1 MEEDPRE
8 YNAKPPGGFFFV
20 GWAVLV
26 LVVLGL
32 TGGLV
37 MARSRL
43 LSHQT
48 TELELQQELGP
59 RVLVV
64 PVLRTPPVRSIEVPG
79 TIHGYIETPVYAK
92 IAGYLKRIY
101 VDKGDRVR
109 KQQLV
114 ALLESPELDHQVANA
129 RATYDLALITDQ
141 RNQALVRFGVV
152 AQQQAD
158 NAHAQMK
165 EAKSALD
172 QLIAMQAYE
181 TIRAPFDG
189 IVTARYVDPGALIPQ
204 ATTSQL
210 GTMTPIISLAT
221 KSLLR
226 IYSDVPQSVA
236 PFIHD
241 GDPAAIT
248 VTEYPR
254 RIFTGTVTRR
264 SNALAS
270 ETRTMLVEV
279 DLPNK
284 DEALYPGM
292 YTTVKFQVSMSAAA
306 PLVPDDALIFRNGK
320 PFVPVVRNGH
330 LKLAPV
336 NLGYD
341 DGVNVEITEGVTE
354 QDVVAVNVGQSA
366 RDGEPVRPVIMT
378 GVH

>member
-1 MEEDPRE
+1 VSAAP
-8 YNAKPPGGFFFV
+8 ASAWCPG
-20 GWAVLV
+20 AS
-26 LVVLGL
+26 
-32 TGGLV
+32 TGRTAGT
-37 MARSRL
+37 AN
-43 LSHQT
+43 
-48 TELELQQELGP
+48 
-59 RVLVV
+59 
-64 PVLRTPPVRSIEVPG
+64 TPPVRSIEVPG

-101 VDKGDRVR
+101 VDKGDKV
-109 KQQLV
+109 QQGQLV
-114 ALLESPELDHQVANA
+114 AMLESPELDHQVANA
-129 RATYDLALITDQ
+129 RATYELARITDQ

-165 EAKSALD
+165 EARAALD
-172 QLIAMQAYE
+172 QIIATQAYE
-181 TIRAPFDG
+181 AIRAPFSG

-204 ATTSQL
+204 ATSQSAPV
-210 GTMTPIISLAT
+210 TPMISMAT
-221 KSLLR
+221 NSSLR
-226 IYSDVPQSVA
+226 IYSDVPQSTA
-236 PFIHD
+236 PFIRD

-248 VTEYPR
+248 ITEYPR
-254 RIFTGTVTRR
+254 RIFTGTVTRH
-264 SNALAS
+264 SDALAS

-284 DEALYPGM
+284 DQALYPGM
-292 YTTVKFQVSMSAAA
+292 YTTVKFQVNVAAEA
-306 PLVPDDALIFRNGK
+306 LMVPDDALIFRNGK

-366 RDGEPVRPVIMT
+366 RDGEAVRPITMT

>member
-1 MEEDPRE
+1 MEEDPQE
-8 YNAKPPGGFFFV
+8 YSAKPPGGSFFV
-20 GWAVLV
+20 GWALLV
-26 LVVLGL
+26 LAVLGL
-32 TGGLV
+32 TTGLV

-43 LSHQT
+43 LSRQT
-48 TELELQQELGP
+48 TELELQEELGP

-64 PVLRTPPVRSIEVPG
+64 PVLHTPPVRSIEVPG

-101 VDKGDRVR
+101 VDKGDKV
-109 KQQLV
+109 QQGQLV
-114 ALLESPELDHQVANA
+114 AMLESPELDHQVANA
-129 RATYDLALITDQ
+129 RATYDLARITDQ

-165 EAKSALD
+165 EARAALD
-172 QLIAMQAYE
+172 QLIATQAYE
-181 TIRAPFDG
+181 AIRAPFSG

-204 ATTSQL
+204 ATSQSAPV
-210 GTMTPIISLAT
+210 TPMISMAT
-221 KSLLR
+221 NSSLR
-226 IYSDVPQSVA
+226 IYSDVPQSTA
-236 PFIHD
+236 PFIRD

-254 RIFTGTVTRR
+254 RIFNGTVTRH
-264 SNALAS
+264 SDALAS
-270 ETRTMLVEV
+270 ESRTMLVEV

-284 DEALYPGM
+284 DRALYPGM
-292 YTTVKFQVSMSAAA
+292 YTTVKFQVNVAAEA
-306 PLVPDDALIFRNGK
+306 LMVPDDALIFRNGK

-341 DGVNVEITEGVTE
+341 DGVNVEISEGVTE

-366 RDGEPVRPVIMT
+366 RDGEAVRPITMT

>member
-8 YNAKPPGGFFFV
+8 YSAKPPGGIFFI
-20 GWAVLV
+20 GWALLV
-26 LVVLGL
+26 LAVLGL
-32 TGGLV
+32 TTGLV

-43 LSHQT
+43 LSRQT
-48 TELELQQELGP
+48 TELELQEELGP

-64 PVLRTPPVRSIEVPG
+64 PVLHTPPVRSIEVPG

-101 VDKGDRVR
+101 VDKGDRVQ
-109 KQQLV
+109 KGQLI
-114 ALLESPELDHQVANA
+114 ATLESPELDHQVANA
-129 RATYDLALITDQ
+129 RATYDLAQITDQ
-141 RNQALVRFGVV
+141 RNLALVRFGVV

-165 EAKSALD
+165 EARAALD
-172 QLIAMQAYE
+172 QLIATQAYE
-181 TIRAPFDG
+181 AIRAPFSG
-189 IVTARYVDPGALIPQ
+189 IVTARHVDPGALIPQ
-204 ATTSQL
+204 ATSQSGPL
-210 GTMTPIISLAT
+210 TPMISMAT
-221 KSLLR
+221 NSSVR
-226 IYSDVPQSVA
+226 VYSDVPQSTA
-236 PFIHD
+236 PFIRD
-241 GDPAAIT
+241 GDPAAISL
-248 VTEYPR
+248 TEYPR
-254 RIFTGTVTRR
+254 RIFTGTVTRH

-284 DEALYPGM
+284 DQALYPGM
-292 YTTVKFQVSMSAAA
+292 YTTVKFQVNVAAEA
-306 PLVPDDALIFRNGK
+306 LMVPDDALIFRNGK

-341 DGVNVEITEGVTE
+341 DGVNVEIIEGVTE

-366 RDGEPVRPVIMT
+366 RDGEPVRTITMT

>member
-1 MEEDPRE
+1 MEEDPKE
-8 YNAKPPGGFFFV
+8 YSAKPPGGFFFV
-20 GWAVLV
+20 GWVLLV
-26 LVVLGL
+26 LAVLGL
-32 TGGLV
+32 TAGLV

-43 LSHQT
+43 LGRQT

-64 PVLRTPPVRSIEVPG
+64 PVLHAPPVRSIEVPG
-79 TIHGYIETPVYAK
+79 TIRGYIETPVYAK
-92 IAGYLKRIY
+92 IAGYLKKIY
-101 VDKGDRVR
+101 VDKGDRVQ

-114 ALLESPELDHQVANA
+114 ALLDSPELDHQVANA
-129 RATYDLALITDQ
+129 RATYDLARITDQ

-165 EAKSALD
+165 EAKAALD

-181 TIRAPFDG
+181 TIRAPFNG

-204 ATTSQL
+204 ATSQS
-210 GTMTPIISLAT
+210 GTVTPIISLAT
-221 KSLLR
+221 KSSLR
-226 IYSDVPQSVA
+226 IYSDVPQSTA
-236 PFIHD
+236 PFIRD
-241 GDPAAIT
+241 GDPATIT

-264 SNALAS
+264 SDALAS
-270 ETRTMLVEV
+270 ATRTMLVEV

-292 YTTVKFQVSMSAAA
+292 YATVKFQVNISAAA
-306 PLVPDDALIFRNGK
+306 PMVPDDALIFRNGK

-330 LKLAPV
+330 LKLSPV

-341 DGVNVEITEGVTE
+341 DGVNVEITEGVTD

-366 RDGEPVRPVIMT
+366 RDGEPVRPIIMT

>member
-1 MEEDPRE
+1 MEEDPQE
-8 YNAKPPGGFFFV
+8 YSAKPPGGSFFV
-20 GWAVLV
+20 GWALLV
-26 LVVLGL
+26 LAVLGL
-32 TGGLV
+32 TTGLV

-43 LSHQT
+43 LSRQT
-48 TELELQQELGP
+48 TELELQEELGP

-64 PVLRTPPVRSIEVPG
+64 PVLHTPPVRSIEVPG

-101 VDKGDRVR
+101 VDKGDKV
-109 KQQLV
+109 QQGQLV
-114 ALLESPELDHQVANA
+114 AMLESPELDHQVANA
-129 RATYDLALITDQ
+129 RATYELARITDQ

-165 EAKSALD
+165 EARAALD
-172 QLIAMQAYE
+172 QIIATQAYE
-181 TIRAPFDG
+181 AIRAPFSG

-204 ATTSQL
+204 ATSQSAPV
-210 GTMTPIISLAT
+210 TPMISMAT
-221 KSLLR
+221 NSSLR
-226 IYSDVPQSVA
+226 IYSDVPQSTA
-236 PFIHD
+236 PFIRD

-248 VTEYPR
+248 ITEYPR
-254 RIFTGTVTRR
+254 RIFTGTVTRH
-264 SNALAS
+264 SDALAS

-284 DEALYPGM
+284 DQALYPGM
-292 YTTVKFQVSMSAAA
+292 YTTVKFQVNVAAEA
-306 PLVPDDALIFRNGK
+306 LMVPDDALIFRNGK

-366 RDGEPVRPVIMT
+366 RDGEAVRPITMT

>member
-1 MEEDPRE
+1 MEEDPQE
-8 YNAKPPGGFFFV
+8 YSAKPPGGSFFV
-20 GWAVLV
+20 GWALLV
-26 LVVLGL
+26 LAVLGL
-32 TGGLV
+32 TTGLV

-43 LSHQT
+43 LSRQT
-48 TELELQQELGP
+48 TELELQEELGP

-64 PVLRTPPVRSIEVPG
+64 PVLHTPPVRSIEVPG

-101 VDKGDRVR
+101 VDKGDKV
-109 KQQLV
+109 QQGQLV
-114 ALLESPELDHQVANA
+114 AMLESPELDHQVANA
-129 RATYDLALITDQ
+129 RATYDLARITDQ
-141 RNQALVRFGVV
+141 RNQALVGFGVV

-165 EAKSALD
+165 EARAALD
-172 QLIAMQAYE
+172 QLIATQAYE
-181 TIRAPFDG
+181 AIRAPFSG

-204 ATTSQL
+204 ATSQSAPV
-210 GTMTPIISLAT
+210 TPMISMAT
-221 KSLLR
+221 NSSLR
-226 IYSDVPQSVA
+226 IYSDVPQSTA
-236 PFIHD
+236 PFIRD

-254 RIFTGTVTRR
+254 RIFNGTVTRH
-264 SNALAS
+264 SDALAS
-270 ETRTMLVEV
+270 ESRTMLVEV

-284 DEALYPGM
+284 DQALYPGM
-292 YTTVKFQVSMSAAA
+292 YTTVKFQVNVAAEA
-306 PLVPDDALIFRNGK
+306 LMVPDDALIFRNGK

-366 RDGEPVRPVIMT
+366 RDGEAVRPITIT